1 MTPTK
6 EENNALYENLLG
18 MFPADAGAAGAAA
31 SSASPK
37 LSGGLHS
44 MNGMYA
50 NAAAAAAAAANP
62 KAIRSLMAKQG
73 RFTANAAN
81 AVRSANSHS
90 GAKDIIKPK
99 ADMRKIGNMPA
110 DIREYYG
117 LTLTEQNKNE
127 KVDINNGCYVRM
139 ISRKVVDRMLA
150 DRA

>member
-1 MTPTK
+1 
-6 EENNALYENLLG
+6 
-18 MFPADAGAAGAAA
+18 
-31 SSASPK
+31 
-37 LSGGLHS
+37 

-50 NAAAAAAAAANP
+50 TAAAANAASANP

-73 RFTANAAN
+73 RFTAIAAN
-81 AVRSANSHS
+81 AAHAAHAASHS

-117 LTLTEQNKNE
+117 LTLTEQNKND

-150 DRA
+150 DRV

>member
-1 MTPTK
+1 
-6 EENNALYENLLG
+6 
-18 MFPADAGAAGAAA
+18 
-31 SSASPK
+31 
-37 LSGGLHS
+37 

-50 NAAAAAAAAANP
+50 NAATAANP

-73 RFTANAAN
+73 RFAAHAANAAH
-81 AVRSANSHS
+81 AASHS
-90 GAKDIIKPK
+90 DTKNIIKPK